1 MRSIERDFTESA
13 VLLMDNISP
22 AEMIAMFVAQIVDLP
37 REQQEA
43 KVKAWASAG
52 QRAVSDFH
60 IRINAEA
67 MAEVA
72 AAAGLCGE
80 A

>member
-1 MRSIERDFTESA
+1 MNTEKAFAASA
-13 VLLMDNISP
+13 VLLMDNLSP

-60 IRINAEA
+60 VRINAEA
-67 MAEVA
+67 MAEA
-72 AAAGLCGE
+72 ASAAGLCGE